1 MYRHF
6 SVEAVATTL
15 TEDSF
20 QPEVDTGDDMDIANM
35 DESVPPTSIED
46 EDTSGDVV
54 SETDVTVLA
63 EVKLPSRARKCFSY
77 CFL

>member
-1 MYRHF
+1 MFYVLTF
-6 SVEAVATTL
+6 SVDTVATTL
-15 TEDSF
+15 NEDSF
-20 QPEVDTGDDMDIANM
+20 QPEVDTEDMDIADV

-54 SETDVTVLA
+54 RETDVLA

-77 CFL
+77 RFL